1 MSAIPP
7 KADMETITQR
17 VDLLACTDH
26 DANAVRRERVR
37 YDLVRV
43 PPLVPATTTMPS
55 NASSDHNCDHHEED
69 GRVHA
74 ASMCDTPQAGHSK
87 V

>member
-1 MSAIPP
+1 MGFGRFLSHVATPTHAPGGVFRSAMSGPGHKRTFRNIRSMSAIPP

-37 YDLVRV
+37 YCRLFY
-43 PPLVPATTTMPS
+43 
-55 NASSDHNCDHHEED
+55 
-69 GRVHA
+69 
-74 ASMCDTPQAGHSK
+74 
-87 V
+87 